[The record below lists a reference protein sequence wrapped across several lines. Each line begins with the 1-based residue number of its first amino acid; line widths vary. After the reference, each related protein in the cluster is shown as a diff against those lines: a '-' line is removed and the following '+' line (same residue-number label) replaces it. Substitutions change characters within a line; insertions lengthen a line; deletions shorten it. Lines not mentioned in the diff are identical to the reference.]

1 MESGVKIPKQ
11 AVFKAADVCAIAKV
25 QSYVLRSWEA
35 EFPDLGVE
43 QPNGK
48 ARLYRR
54 VDLDTVLQ
62 IKKLIVVDGL
72 TLGAARRKLL
82 NESPAG
88 DADDQDTLSFEAVL
102 SDEVRAR
109 MEEVKAG
116 LRSILALLDKS
127 DDGASAA
134 VDHSPDVVEQAPQP
148 AAPAAARKT
157 ARTPRSRK
165 RV

>member
-1 MESGVKIPKQ
+1 MESGVKNPKQ
-11 AVFKAADVCAIAKV
+11 AVYKAADVCAMAKV

-35 EFPDLGVE
+35 EFPNLGVE

-48 ARLYRR
+48 TRLYRQS
-54 VDLDTVLQ
+54 DLDTVLQ

-72 TLGAARRKLL
+72 TLGAARRKILK
-82 NESPAG
+82 ESPAG
-88 DADDQDTLSFEAVL
+88 DSDDGDTLSFEAL
-102 SDEVRAR
+102 LGSEVGAR

-127 DDGASAA
+127 DNGTASG
-134 VDHSPDVVEQAPQP
+134 DHNPDPVGHDPEP

-157 ARTPRSRK
+157 ARRARSRK
-165 RV
+165 HT